1 MKVLWPDL
9 RYAWRT
15 LRKKPVFFAVAVL
28 LVALSIGA
36 HRPRTLVVG
45 AEIAVSALLLI
56 GAGLLIHSFSKL
68 INVDPGFNPQ
78 GVLSEHL
85 FLPGTRYAKDP
96 RIVNYWSTL
105 LSSCHRRFARS
116 GSTRYA
122 QRPGQSAA
130 LRIS

>member
-1 MKVLWPDL
+1 MKVIWPDL

-28 LVALSIGA
+28 LVALGIGA
-36 HRPRTLVVG
+36 HPLRTLVVG
-45 AEIAVSALLLI
+45 AEIAVSGMVLI

-78 GVLSEHL
+78 GVLSARL
-85 FLPGTRYAKDP
+85 FLPGPRYAKDP

-105 LSSCHRRFARS
+105 PSSCHRRFARS

-122 QRPGQSAA
+122 HRPGQSAA